1 MADSSWSVYIVR
13 CADDTL
19 YTGVSNDVPRRISEH
34 QSQGRKTARYLRGRA
49 PLALVYTQQAGN
61 YAAALR
67 LEYRI
72 KQLSRQAKLLLISG
86 DETIYSQLKESADE
100 SSSG

>member
-19 YTGVSNDVPRRISEH
+19 YTGVSNDVARRISEH

-49 PLALVYTQQAGN
+49 PLALVYTQPAGD
-61 YAAALR
+61 YAEALR

-72 KQLSRQAKLLLISG
+72 KQLSRKAKQLLING
-86 DETIYSQLKESADE
+86 DETIKSLVKEKADE
-100 SSSG
+100 SASG

>member
-1 MADSSWSVYIVR
+1 MTDSSWWVYIVR

-19 YTGVSNDVPRRISEH
+19 YTGISNDVERRVSEH

-49 PLALVYTQQAGN
+49 PLALVYTQQAGD
-61 YAAALR
+61 YGAALR

-72 KQLSRQAKLLLISG
+72 KQLDRRAKLRLISG
-86 DETIYSQLKESADE
+86 DESILTSLMEQADE